1 MRAGNLRSRHAVN
14 LWRIIMDNS
23 VLSASNQSNAGEK
36 LKREI
41 SGTLDDAEELVRMT
55 ADQTGEQIA
64 AARSRIQQSLANAR
78 QELQRMQ
85 VQATETARRA
95 AYGVDDYVH
104 SNPGKTLGFAALLG
118 VVVGMLIAH
127 RED

>member
-1 MRAGNLRSRHAVN
+1 
-14 LWRIIMDNS
+14 MDNT
-23 VLSASNQSNAGEK
+23 VLSAGNQPHTGDR
-36 LKREI
+36 LKRDF

-55 ADQTGEQIA
+55 ADQAGEQVA
-64 AARSRIQQSLANAR
+64 AARSRIQQSLTGAR

-104 SNPGKTLGFAALLG
+104 SNPWKTLGFAALLG
-118 VVVGMLIAH
+118 VVVGLLISH
-127 RED
+127 RHD